1 MKSDA
6 RTRFTKRQIKEAFFQ
21 LLEKEPFPKITVT
34 EICSLAEINR
44 STFYKHYCDT
54 YDLLQKSEEEL
65 LEDLRSVTQSFK
77 GTDTARLIESILQ
90 QLRDMDHM
98 PFYHM
103 IKADPGF
110 SDQISCCFCQEMYSC
125 FQDKLSAYPP
135 PSREMVCHYVSAGSS
150 SILSYWFSTGMKLPV
165 HRIATLINDLSEK
178 ILR

>member
-6 RTRFTKRQIKEAFFQ
+6 RTRYTKRQIKEAFFQ

-44 STFYKHYCDT
+44 STFYKHYYDT

-77 GTDTARLIESILQ
+77 GTNTVKLIESILQ
-90 QLRDMDHM
+90 QLQDMEHM

-110 SDQISCCFCQEMYSC
+110 SNQISSCFCQEMYSC
-125 FQDKLSAYPP
+125 FKDKLSDYAPAN
-135 PSREMVCHYVSAGSS
+135 REMVCHYVTSGSS
-150 SILSYWFSTGMKLPV
+150 SILSYWFGTGMKLPAC
-165 HRIATLINDLSEK
+165 RIAALINDLSEK
-178 ILR
+178 ILS